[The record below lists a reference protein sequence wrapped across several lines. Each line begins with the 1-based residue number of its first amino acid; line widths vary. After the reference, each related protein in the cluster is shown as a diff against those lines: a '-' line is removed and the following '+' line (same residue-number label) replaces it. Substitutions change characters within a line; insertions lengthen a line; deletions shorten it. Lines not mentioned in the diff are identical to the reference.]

1 MFLILAGTLMGYTES
16 HKLTRRVDRLE
27 AFLRFISAAQTE
39 IRYSGTPIRQII
51 RLHGEELTFLTACL
65 RDCAVGVKFSDAWRR
80 SVEREAKAEGFSPSD
95 RKLLLAFGGEFGGS
109 DTEGQLSLCSL
120 YLTLFQGNLK
130 TAKEEKNKKSRL
142 YLTLGIFGGLAASL
156 LLC

>member
-1 MFLILAGTLMGYTES
+1 MGYTES
-16 HKLTRRVDRLE
+16 HKLASRVDCLE
-27 AFLRFISAAQTE
+27 AFLRFLSAAETE

-51 RLHGEELTFLTACL
+51 RLHGEELSFLRACL
-65 RDCAVGVKFSDAWRR
+65 QKCDRGVNFSGAWRR
-80 SVEREAKAEGFSPSD
+80 SVEQEAKAEGFSLPD
-95 RKLLLAFGGEFGGS
+95 RKLLASFGKEFGAS
-109 DTEGQLSLCSL
+109 DTQGQLSLCEL

-130 TAKEEKNKKSRL
+130 TAKEERNKKSRL